1 MCVCPCSGV
10 SASRLRAQSKA
21 PRLAPSQ
28 TFEFLIYSYIL
39 SFYQSS
45 SLSLLSCSHL
55 SCQSNSFPFIVL
67 SALSAPFLS
76 PVHFFRPFLP
86 DSFLIPLFIWNVSL
100 HLSIFS
106 LSIKTHLLQFLI
118 LFSQPSHPFCSLS
131 LSFFLSVL
139 CLYILTLE
147 VALFYFLEAVCLII
161 MCLCSAPFYKIMV
174 PTVDTVRYHYLVK
187 ALVSAQHPV
196 LLTGPVGTGKTSV
209 AQSVLQSLDTVT
221 WATLTI
227 NMSSQVLRITDG
239 INNQAILTV
248 ARFFLLPTTHI
259 FFIGFELFRLLF

>member
-67 SALSAPFLS
+67 SALSAPILS

-86 DSFLIPLFIWNVSL
+86 DSFFNPSVHLKCLATSFNFQSFNQDSPPPVPHSVLSTLPPLL
-100 HLSIFS
+100 LSFS
-106 LSIKTHLLQFLI
+106 L
-118 LFSQPSHPFCSLS
+118 
-131 LSFFLSVL
+131 FLSVL